1 MKSLLHLTAL
11 EGRCESLL
19 CSVSAIV
26 ILLATD
32 RRQSGMD
39 RTVTGFC
46 SNKGHS
52 NAELTM
58 VLDSPIRIRSCLDE
72 EGGLYHKC
80 EHGIDHDMLVDI
92 NAEEVVLGLL

>member
-1 MKSLLHLTAL
+1 M
-11 EGRCESLL
+11 
-19 CSVSAIV
+19 
-26 ILLATD
+26 LAME

-39 RTVTGFC
+39 RTITARC

-58 VLDSPIRIRSCLDE
+58 VLDRPITIRFCLDE
-72 EGGLYHKC
+72 EGRLYHKC
-80 EHGIDHDMLVDI
+80 EHSNDHDMLVDI